1 MNKNKYLKILVKHFR
16 NKVLNNFYNWYN
28 ICLTIVRHIFLG
40 GCVDTIEKLENE
52 NKNLINEN
60 KKLKAHILKL
70 QAMVNDCTKKLKK
83 EKYENNKLI
92 HQVNKEKYNN
102 QELSQKLARFFK

>member
-1 MNKNKYLKILVKHFR
+1 M
-16 NKVLNNFYNWYN
+16 
-28 ICLTIVRHIFLG
+28 
-40 GCVDTIEKLENE
+40 DTIEHE
-52 NKNLINEN
+52 NKKLINEN

>member
-1 MNKNKYLKILVKHFR
+1 M
-16 NKVLNNFYNWYN
+16 
-28 ICLTIVRHIFLG
+28 VRHIFFVG
-40 GCVDTIEKLENE
+40 GCVDTIEKLE
-52 NKNLINEN
+52 NEN

-92 HQVNKEKYNN
+92 QQVNKEKYNN
-102 QELSQKLARFFK
+102 HELSQKLARFFK